1 MTPREL
7 VELINRKAA
16 QEGTPPSPGPS
27 RRDTFKAGDP
37 DAPITGIFTTGMST
51 FDLLRR
57 AVAAGR
63 NMIITHEDTYFRDN
77 DLTDF
82 LGDDP
87 VYLAKKAFIER
98 NRLIIWRDHDLA
110 HRMRPDQLFAGQLR
124 TLGWTADRIEPAPR
138 MPIVT
143 LPRPMTLAELTR
155 YCVARTGTH
164 SHRVTG
170 NPDMVVRKVAVGVG
184 YALPSMPTVP
194 DVDAIVGGESAEGS
208 ASALPT
214 MDQSM
219 FAADMTGIG
228 RPRGIIFLGHMGTE
242 DSPMAVVAEWLRGF
256 VPGIPVGFLAAGEPF
271 HRPLSGFDNM
281 LAGRKLTSKAS
292 EMRRTQA

>member
-7 VELINRKAA
+7 VALIDRKAA
-16 QEGTPPSPGPS
+16 EEGTPPPAAPS
-27 RRDTFKAGDP
+27 RRDTFKAGNP

-51 FDLLRR
+51 FDVLRR
-57 AVAAGR
+57 AAAAGR

-77 DLTDF
+77 DIPDF

-98 NRLIIWRDHDLA
+98 HGLIIWRDHDLA

-124 TLGWTADRIEPAPR
+124 VLGWTADRIDPAPR

-143 LPRPMTLAELTR
+143 LPKPMTLADLTR

-170 NPDMVVRKVAVGVG
+170 DPDMVVRRVAIGVG
-184 YALPSMPTVP
+184 YAFPSMPTVP
-194 DVDAIVGGESAEGS
+194 DVDAIVGGESAESS

-214 MDQSM
+214 MDQRA
-219 FAADMTGIG
+219 FAADMTSVG

-242 DSPMAVVAEWLRGF
+242 DAPMIVTAEWLRSF
-256 VPGIPVGFLAAGEPF
+256 VPGIPIDFLPAGEPF
-271 HRPLSGFDNM
+271 HRPLSGFDNT
-281 LAGRKLTSKAS
+281 LS
-292 EMRRTQA
+292 RRTLAPGKPERRRTRT

>member
-7 VELINRKAA
+7 VDLINRKAA
-16 QEGTPPSPGPS
+16 EEGTPPSPIPS

-37 DAPITGIFTTGMST
+37 DARITGIFTTGMST
-51 FDLLRR
+51 FDVLRR

-77 DLTDF
+77 DITDF

-98 NRLIIWRDHDLA
+98 NGLIIWRDHDLA

-124 TLGWTADRIEPAPR
+124 VLGWTADRIDPAPR

-143 LPRPMTLAELTR
+143 LPRPMTLADLTR

-170 NPDMVVRKVAVGVG
+170 NPDMLVRKVAIGVG
-184 YALPSMPTVP
+184 YAFPSMPTVP
-194 DVDAIVGGESAEGS
+194 EVDAIVGGESAEGS

-214 MDQSM
+214 MDQSA
-219 FAADMTGIG
+219 FAADMTSIG
-228 RPRGIIFLGHMGTE
+228 KARGIIFLGHMGTE
-242 DSPMAVVAEWLRGF
+242 DAPMRVVAEWLRGF
-256 VPGIPVGFLAAGEPF
+256 VRGIPIDFLGAGEPF
-271 HRPLSGFDNM
+271 HRPLSGFGNT
-281 LAGRKLTSKAS
+281 LPGGISGPERPNNRR
-292 EMRRTQA
+292 MRT